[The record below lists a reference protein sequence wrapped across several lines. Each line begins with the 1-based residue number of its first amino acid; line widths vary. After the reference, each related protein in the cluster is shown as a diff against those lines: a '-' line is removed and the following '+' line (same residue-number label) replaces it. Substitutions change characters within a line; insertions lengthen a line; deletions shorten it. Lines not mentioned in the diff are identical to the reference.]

1 MKASRRAQTP
11 RIPRYTEVADA
22 LESEITAGVY
32 AVGATLPPELELCT
46 RFAVSR
52 FTVRAALATLQR
64 RGYLTRRPRVGS
76 VVVARDPQARFSLVA
91 HNPADLLRFSGA
103 LDIHPL
109 DNADIEADAELA
121 EDLGCA
127 VGERWIR
134 VSTYRTAPGAERP
147 ESWTDF
153 YLRPEHRSI
162 VPQIGKRRG
171 PVHALIEARHGGP
184 VDRVEQRIAA
194 CSVPARV
201 ARVLGVPARSP
212 ALRAVYRLHC
222 RGDQGRYYAAIGL
235 YPAGR
240 FHLVQTLTREV

>member
-46 RFAVSR
+46 RFAVGR

-103 LDIHPL
+103 RDIHPL
-109 DNADIEADAELA
+109 DHADIEADAELA
-121 EDLGCA
+121 EDLGCV
-127 VGERWIR
+127 VGEPWIR

-153 YLRPEHRSI
+153 YLRPEQRSI
-162 VPQIGKRRG
+162 VPEIGKRRG

-184 VDRVEQRIAA
+184 VERVEQRIAA
-194 CSVPARV
+194 CGLPARV
-201 ARVLGVPARSP
+201 AKLLGVAARSP

-222 RGDQGRYYAAIGL
+222 RGDAGRYYVAIGL

-240 FHLVQTLTREV
+240 FHLLQTLTREM